1 MTRLLNPLSQ
11 PDVARSAHEADAR
24 ATPARIMGLS
34 GLPASSKAVLLALLN
49 LRGGALILVTPNGE
63 TLRFGDGAGVHAAL
77 LIRDYRLLRRII
89 KSGDIG
95 FAESYIAGE
104 WSTPDLAKVMTLL
117 AANAEQIM
125 RYVTGGLALRALN
138 FLRHLGRAN
147 TRAGAKRNI
156 LAHYDLGN
164 SFFEAWLDPSMT
176 YSSARFDLGA
186 RTLEEAQ
193 HHKYRAI
200 ADRLSLKPGQRVLEI
215 GCGWGGFAEAAARDY
230 GARVTGLTISKA
242 QWDYASAR
250 MRRQNLTDR
259 VDIRRVDYRDSEGQY
274 DSIVSIEM
282 FEAVGEKYWPAYF
295 AKLRELL
302 KPGGRA
308 MLQIITIRDD
318 LFAEYRRA
326 ADFIQ
331 HFIFPGGMLASV
343 KALRAQTAQAGLI
356 WRGYDAFGASY
367 AETLAEW
374 ARRFSAK
381 WGAIQKLGF
390 DERFKRLWLMYLAYC
405 EAGFRTGRTDVIQLE
420 LQRPA

>member
-24 ATPARIMGLS
+24 ATPARIMSLS

-77 LIRDYRLLRRII
+77 LVHDYRVLRRII

-125 RYVTGGLALRALN
+125 RYITGGWALRALN

-215 GCGWGGFAEAAARDY
+215 GCGWGGFAETAARDC
-230 GARVTGLTISKA
+230 GAHVNGLTISKA

-259 VDIRRVDYRDSEGQY
+259 VDIRLVDYRDTEGQY
-274 DSIVSIEM
+274 DAIVSIEM

-308 MLQIITIRDD
+308 VLQIITIRDD

-343 KALRAQTAQAGLI
+343 RALRAQTAQAGLI

-367 AETLAEW
+367 AGTLAEW